1 MGRPA
6 VVEPILEVEHL
17 RKVFEPRRGRPAT
30 VAVHDVSFAVP
41 PGGSLA
47 IVGES
52 GAGKTTIARMLLALE
67 TPTRGRIRIAGRQ
80 QHGGPLST
88 AERRRRARDLQAVF
102 QHPYTSLD
110 PRQRVGAC
118 LDEALRLHGGH
129 DRRRRHAGVLQLLHQ
144 VGLDDRHA
152 RSVPRQLSG
161 GQCQRVAIARAL
173 APGPKLLVLDEAVSA
188 LDVSIKSQILNLLV
202 DLRTERGLSYVF
214 ISHDLAVVRQVA
226 DHLVVV
232 REGRVVEAG
241 RTAQVLDAP
250 RHPYTRLLRA
260 SVPGPGWTP
269 QRQRRRRLPDE
280 ET

>member
-1 MGRPA
+1 MGMPT

-17 RKVFEPRRGRPAT
+17 RKVFEPRRGRPAMT
-30 VAVHDVSFAVP
+30 AVDGISFAVP

-67 TPTRGRIRIAGRQ
+67 PPTSGRIRVAGHQ
-80 QHGGPLST
+80 QDGGPLST
-88 AERRRRARDLQAVF
+88 TERRRRARDLQAVF

-110 PRQRVGAC
+110 PRQRVDAC
-118 LDEALRLHGGH
+118 LDEALRLHSRH
-129 DRRRRHAGVLQLLHQ
+129 DRRERHARVLQLLHQ

-152 RSVPRQLSG
+152 RAVPRELSG
-161 GQCQRVAIARAL
+161 GHCQRVAIARAL
-173 APGPKLLVLDEAVSA
+173 APAPKILVLDEAVSA
-188 LDVSIKSQILNLLV
+188 LDMSIRAEILNLLV
-202 DLRTERGLSYVF
+202 DIRIETGLSYVF

-226 DHLVVV
+226 DDLIVM
-232 REGRVVEAG
+232 RGGRVVEAG
-241 RTAQVLDAP
+241 RTGQVLDAP

-269 QRQRRRRLPDE
+269 PR
-280 ET
+280 